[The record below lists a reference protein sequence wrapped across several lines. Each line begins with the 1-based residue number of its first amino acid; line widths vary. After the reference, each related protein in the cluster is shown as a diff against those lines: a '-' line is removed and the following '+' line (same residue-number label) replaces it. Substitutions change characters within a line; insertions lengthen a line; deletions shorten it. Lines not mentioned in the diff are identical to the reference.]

1 MPLHKAGLRYGKQGR
16 VALNSVSDE
25 LDAVGDAFE
34 EALKAGRAP
43 CIRDF
48 TTKVSAENRGPLA
61 QILFEIQFD
70 RELRQGGDL
79 NDAEILTKYPEYA
92 REANAALEAVRERL
106 SNPGTAVFS
115 DTDTDGKFVGVTL
128 RVITGPLVGQCFR
141 FQEHATLVAGR
152 SRKAQ
157 LRLSEDRVLSRFHC
171 RFEIRPPDC
180 VVVDLGSRNGT
191 RVNGV
196 KVKTLNLSDGDTV
209 KLGDTCLKIEVSNI
223 VKDEPAQGVNA
234 DAVEPTVMPESASA
248 VFFTDSTEFD
258 FPQVSGYE
266 IEREIGNGSM
276 GAVYRARQSSTGKY
290 FAIKLLH
297 THATS
302 DRRNIQRFVREA
314 SVIMRLKHKRIVE
327 CYEFGLAG
335 GTPFLVMELIE
346 QVPLMRML
354 KSQSTADRVRIVTGI
369 LIRMLEG
376 LHYAHGQSIVH
387 RDLKPANLL
396 VYQAGKKLSVKLAD
410 FGLAKNF
417 MNAGFSGFSTS
428 NEICGTISYM
438 PPEQIIDCRN
448 AKPACDIYAAGVC
461 LYYMLSGHVP
471 HEATNV
477 SSQISMILNRK
488 PTPLSQHVPG
498 LPEELLKVVETA
510 LQRDPLRRFPTA
522 EAMLNALLPF
532 SRRVGE
538 ESSE

>member
-1 MPLHKAGLRYGKQGR
+1 MK
-16 VALNSVSDE
+16 SVSKE
-25 LDAVGDAFE
+25 LDVIRDAFE
-34 EALKAGRAP
+34 EAFKDGNAPDIREYALRAP
-43 CIRDF
+43 EDSRPQVVQLLLEVQF
-48 TTKVSAENRGPLA
+48 EEMLRRGDP
-61 QILFEIQFD
+61 
-70 RELRQGGDL
+70 L
-79 NDAEILTKYPEYA
+79 NDSAILAEFPEYS
-92 REANAALEAVRERL
+92 REANEAIAGVRARL
-106 SNPGTAVFS
+106 NAPGTVVFADS
-115 DTDTDGKFVGVTL
+115 ADEANFKGVTL
-128 RVITGPLVGQCFR
+128 RVIAGPLAGQCFR

-157 LRLSEDRVLSRFHC
+157 LRLSEDRVLSRYHC

-191 RVNGV
+191 KVNGV
-196 KVKTLNLSDGDTV
+196 KVKMATLSHGDIV
-209 KLGDTCLKIEVSNI
+209 KLGDTSLQLEVSMSTTTDDKAE
-223 VKDEPAQGVNA
+223 VKG
-234 DAVEPTVMPESASA
+234 DAIEPTVMPAGSSAAMFMDSA
-248 VFFTDSTEFD
+248 EFEL
-258 FPQVSGYE
+258 PEVSGYE
-266 IEREIGNGSM
+266 IEREVGHGSM
-276 GAVYRARQSSTGKY
+276 GAVYRARQTSTGKY

-297 THATS
+297 THATT
-302 DRRNIQRFVREA
+302 DRKNIQRFVREA

-335 GTPFLVMELIE
+335 ETPFLVMELIE
-346 QVPLMRML
+346 QVPLMKIL
-354 KSQSTADRVRIVTGI
+354 KASTTADRVRIVTAI
-369 LIRMLEG
+369 IIRMLEG

-396 VYQAGKKLSVKLAD
+396 VYQAGRKLSVKLAD

-428 NEICGTISYM
+428 NEICGTIAYM

-461 LYYMLSGHVP
+461 LYFLLSGHVP

-477 SSQISMILNRK
+477 SSQISLILNRK

-498 LPEELLKVVETA
+498 LSEELMQVVEIA
-510 LQRDPLRRFPTA
+510 LQRDPMKRFPSA
-522 EAMLNALLPF
+522 ESMLNALLPF
-532 SRRVGE
+532 SRRPGE

>member
-1 MPLHKAGLRYGKQGR
+1 M
-16 VALNSVSDE
+16 NSVPEE
-25 LDAVGDAFE
+25 LDAVCDAFE
-34 EALKAGRAP
+34 KALKEGLAP
-43 CIRDF
+43 SIRDYA
-48 TTKVSAENRGPLA
+48 TRVPAETRGQLI
-61 QILFEIQFD
+61 QRLMEIQFD
-70 RELRQGGDL
+70 RVLRQEGELD
-79 NDAEILTKYPEYA
+79 DSRILSEYPEYV
-92 REANAALEAVRERL
+92 REANAALEAVRSRL
-106 SNPGTAVFS
+106 NNPGTLVFTGS
-115 DTDTDGKFVGVTL
+115 DNEVDFEGVTL
-128 RVITGPLVGQCFR
+128 RVITGPLAGQCFR

-191 RVNGV
+191 KVNGV
-196 KVKTLNLSDGDTV
+196 KVKTSNLSHGDTV
-209 KLGDTCLKIEVSNI
+209 KLGDTCLKIEVSTI
-223 VKDEPAQGVNA
+223 VKDNPGRGVSA
-234 DAVEPTVMPESASA
+234 DVVEPTVMPASASA
-248 VFFTDSTEFD
+248 ISFTDSAEFEL
-258 FPQVSGYE
+258 PEVSGYE
-266 IEREIGNGSM
+266 IEREIGHGSM
-276 GAVYRARQSSTGKY
+276 GAVYRARQSSTGNY

-297 THATS
+297 THAS
-302 DRRNIQRFVREA
+302 RDRRNIQRFVREA

-327 CYEFGLAG
+327 CHEFGLVG

-346 QVPLMRML
+346 QVPVMKLL
-354 KSQSTADRVRIVTGI
+354 KSQTTADRVRIVTGV

-510 LQRDPLRRFPTA
+510 LQRDPLKRFPTA